1 MNIGKGKPQKEVGK
15 KSSEHNK
22 KKTQNFNYTSQFRY
36 KTQVAEDKLVQY
48 FSKPVQGCLV
58 HQASKADCNVT
69 KKSCT

>member
-1 MNIGKGKPQKEVGK
+1 MGKPQKEVGK

-22 KKTQNFNYTSQFRY
+22 KNLITRQFRY
-36 KTQVAEDKLVQY
+36 KTQVEDKLIQY

-58 HQASKADCNVT
+58 HQASTADCNVT